1 MHFTIYQRSTKFKPM
16 KTIRTIVI
24 DDEDKLRKMLID
36 ILKKYCQNI
45 EIIGEAAN
53 VTDGVEIVK
62 QLLPDLIFLDIN
74 MPDGTGFDLLSQV
87 KDINF
92 KLIFVTAYE
101 EYAVKAIKFSALDYI
116 LKPIDFDEVIL
127 AIDKARDII
136 NQEAYNTKLDSL
148 LSNIESPSKENK
160 KIALNT
166 SSNIYIV
173 NVGDIIRCE
182 SDKNYTTFY
191 LDTGKKLVVSRTIK
205 EFDELL
211 SSYDFFRTHKSHLV
225 NIAYIKQYEKRDGGY
240 IVLKDDSTV
249 PVSLRKKEQLI
260 KLFESL

>member
-1 MHFTIYQRSTKFKPM
+1 M
-16 KTIRTIVI
+16 KIIKTLVI

-36 ILKKYCQNI
+36 TLKRYCKDI
-45 EIIGEAAN
+45 EIVGEAEN
-53 VTDGVEIVK
+53 VTKGVEIIR
-62 QLLPDLIFLDIN
+62 QLSPDLVFLDIN

-87 KDINF
+87 KGIDF

-127 AIDKARDII
+127 AVEKARNII
-136 NQEAYNTKLDSL
+136 NQEVYNTKLDSL
-148 LSNIESPSKENK
+148 LTNIESPTKENK

-173 NVGDIIRCE
+173 NVADIIRCE

-191 LDTGKKLVVSRTIK
+191 LDTGKKLIVSRTIK

-211 SSYDFFRTHKSHLV
+211 SGYDFFRSHKSHLV

-249 PVSLRKKEQLI
+249 PVSLRKKDQLI